1 MTVIFWCS
9 KKLKMPWLSPFKEYV
24 SKIPMQSLGLK
35 FCYSFPSALAPA
47 WGNTWFVC
55 RLCLTNS
62 TLHTCNRGTFFLGFA
77 DRQKETDLSFSI
89 SWVRG
94 PSRYGLIEGCDFD
107 LKLVFK
113 ITFRHIFNFG
123 MKLGLVLTCG
133 LKCGL
138 SEKTTV
144 EVVVRVHPPG
154 AKKLFVTGTGRTLDL
169 SIP

>member
-1 MTVIFWCS
+1 MQTLPYQQHLTYVQSWYIF
-9 KKLKMPWLSPFKEYV
+9 PR
-24 SKIPMQSLGLK
+24 I
-35 FCYSFPSALAPA
+35 
-47 WGNTWFVC
+47 
-55 RLCLTNS
+55 
-62 TLHTCNRGTFFLGFA
+62 RG
-77 DRQKETDLSFSI
+77 QKETDLSFSI
-89 SWVRG
+89 PWVRG